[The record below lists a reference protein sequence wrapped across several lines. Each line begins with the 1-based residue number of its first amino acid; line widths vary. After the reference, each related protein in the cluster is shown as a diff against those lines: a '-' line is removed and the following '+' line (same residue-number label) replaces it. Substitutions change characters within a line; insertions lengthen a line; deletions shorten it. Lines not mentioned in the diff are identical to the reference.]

1 MESYIEVTFLTN
13 GFIILLSVQIAQ
25 YITLRPVDT
34 KNSICYA
41 LGKMECIYAYH
52 FRTSIL
58 SDIV

>member
-41 LGKMECIYAYH
+41 LLI
-52 FRTSIL
+52 S
-58 SDIV
+58 